1 MPQASG
7 RPNACGVLLSPL
19 AAYTV
24 DLLTTQDDLGRAIV
38 MLTGV
43 SLVFLFVLLLA
54 RDVRHRVTLL
64 GTA

>member
-1 MPQASG
+1 
-7 RPNACGVLLSPL
+7 
-19 AAYTV
+19 V

-54 RDVRHRVTLL
+54 RDVRDRVTLL